1 MGEHQPLPVAV
12 EHIFAAVRLKYEPA
26 SRLSRFKQKV
36 HLGVMAERFK
46 MSHALHRTC
55 NGLLVYNPSGAKCD
69 LHTVALT
76 DQFAQ
81 NLDLNFPH
89 HLHLDLS

>member
-1 MGEHQPLPVAV
+1 
-12 EHIFAAVRLKYEPA
+12 
-26 SRLSRFKQKV
+26 
-36 HLGVMAERFK
+36 

-69 LHTVALT
+69 LHSVALT

-81 NLDLNFPH
+81 NLDLYFPH
-89 HLHLDLS
+89 HLHLDLF